1 MLASIIALISMLV
14 NNGENINFEKLYSQG
29 NFFLYAISL
38 FSSSL
43 IYYLHK
49 KDKLFGKYFVMI
61 LITICAISYSQ
72 LINFQNSTTNFTKYG
87 SIISIILASIAF
99 AITQYHQHLI
109 ILDLNKSDI
118 NNQKKIIKHLNFN
131 K

>member
-1 MLASIIALISMLV
+1 
-14 NNGENINFEKLYSQG
+14 
-29 NFFLYAISL
+29 
-38 FSSSL
+38 
-43 IYYLHK
+43 
-49 KDKLFGKYFVMI
+49 MI

-87 SIISIILASIAF
+87 SIISIILVSIAF